1 MKKNKKEIEM
11 DFEPKAKVV
20 DGVLILSLPDADS
33 PVVWR
38 MELGKTK
45 ASAIEVRAENDN
57 GETVHALIV
66 KTPQSD
72 VYKIGTYTDK
82 TNATRALLA
91 LTEAMNNAQGQLRPA
106 LPAVIS
112 NGQGRH
118 VSQKRGVLGWIFQT
132 LKWVFALVCL
142 LSFLYLASIIGPV
155 VVKGIS
161 QNLQLGMPTSEIKTT
176 AQSTQEVPAAST
188 PAPKIKSGAPVS
200 ADDFLN
206 SR

>member
-1 MKKNKKEIEM
+1 M

-112 NGQGRH
+112 NGQVRH
-118 VSQKRGVLGWIFQT
+118 MSQKRGVLGWIFQT

-155 VVKGIS
+155 VIKGIS
-161 QNLQLGMPTSEIKTT
+161 QNLQQGMPTSEIKTT
-176 AQSTQEVPAAST
+176 AQSTQEAPAAST
-188 PAPKIKSGAPVS
+188 PTPKKPAPKIKSGAPVS

>member
-1 MKKNKKEIEM
+1 M
-11 DFEPKAKVV
+11 DFVPKAKVV

-112 NGQGRH
+112 SGDGRNM
-118 VSQKRGVLGWIFQT
+118 SQKRGILGWIFQT
-132 LKWVFALVCL
+132 LKWLFALVCL

-155 VVKGIS
+155 VLKGIG
-161 QNLQLGMPTSEIKTT
+161 QNLQQNVTTSQTETE
-176 AQSTQEVPAAST
+176 AQNKPQSAQKAPAASAPT
-188 PAPKIKSGAPVS
+188 PKIKSGAPVS